1 MGTPRIGR
9 GVETT
14 ETKMTKKPRRSAK
27 SVAASRVKAMAAA
40 AGHERPQ
47 TKKQIALALLQ
58 RPKGASIAEM
68 QEAMGW
74 QPHSVRGL
82 LSGTIRKM
90 PGANLVSDKPAS
102 GPRRYH
108 AEISGA

>member
-1 MGTPRIGR
+1 
-9 GVETT
+9 
-14 ETKMTKKPRRSAK
+14 MTKNPRRSPNAATTSGVKAK
-27 SVAASRVKAMAAA
+27 VKDEVAASGKRQ
-40 AGHERPQ
+40 RPQ
-47 TKKQIALALLQ
+47 TKKQIALSLLR
-58 RPKGASIAEM
+58 RPKGASIPEM

-82 LSGTIRKM
+82 LAGTIRKM
-90 PGANLVSDKPAS
+90 PGVVLLSEKPES